1 MQQKVKKGVKM
12 VKQELKEREEVE
24 AEINIVKSWIQE
36 TKEYLLSPDVEVDTL
51 LQELQVFQIYQ
62 FLNYNIHLV
71 ICLWMLISSKPPQ
84 IQIRQY
90 SLGFV

>member
-36 TKEYLLSPDVEVDTL
+36 TKEYLLSPDVEVDTQ
-51 LQELQVFQIYQ
+51 LQELQVYHICQ
-62 FLNYNIHLV
+62 FLNYNTYLHCNLLV
-71 ICLWMLISSKPPQ
+71 NVNQFKTTANSN
-84 IQIRQY
+84 
-90 SLGFV
+90 

>member
-36 TKEYLLSPDVEVDTL
+36 TKEYLLSPDTEVDTQ
-51 LQELQVFQIYQ
+51 LQELQVYKICQFQTYDIY
-62 FLNYNIHLV
+62 LHCNLLV
-71 ICLWMLISSKPPQ
+71 SVNQLKTTT
-84 IQIRQY
+84 Y
-90 SLGFV
+90 SD

>member
-36 TKEYLLSPDVEVDTL
+36 TKEYLLSPDVEVDTQ
-51 LQELQVFQIYQ
+51 LQELQVYQICQ
-62 FLNYNIHLV
+62 FLNYNIFLHCNLLV
-71 ICLWMLISSKPPQ
+71 SVNQFKNTTNSN
-84 IQIRQY
+84 
-90 SLGFV
+90 

>member
-36 TKEYLLSPDVEVDTL
+36 TKEYLLSPDAEVDIQ
-51 LQELQVFQIYQ
+51 LQELQVYQICQ
-62 FLNYNIHLV
+62 LLNHNISKFLNHNNLLV
-71 ICLWMLISSKPPQ
+71 NVNSIKTTMNSN
-84 IQIRQY
+84 
-90 SLGFV
+90 